1 MKFLLTSN
9 GLTNPSITNALF
21 DLVGKKPEETTVAF
35 IPTAAL
41 VEQNDKCWFILDL
54 GNIAKQNFKRVDIV
68 EISALPRENWEP
80 GLRDADVIFVS
91 GGNTHHLMYWVRKSG
106 LAEILPEL
114 LKTKVYASIS
124 AGSMIIGKGLD
135 LTTSKSP
142 YYEDLKGVYDGGS
155 LGYLNFHIRPHLN
168 SPSFPSAR
176 KEYLEAQVKELG
188 ATIYALDNESALKIV
203 DDKIEVISE
212 GEWLKLG

>member
-1 MKFLLTSN
+1 
-9 GLTNPSITNALF
+9 
-21 DLVGKKPEETTVAF
+21 
-35 IPTAAL
+35 
-41 VEQNDKCWFILDL
+41 
-54 GNIAKQNFKRVDIV
+54 
-68 EISALPRENWEP
+68 
-80 GLRDADVIFVS
+80 
-91 GGNTHHLMYWVRKSG
+91 
-106 LAEILPEL
+106 
-114 LKTKVYASIS
+114 
-124 AGSMIIGKGLD
+124 MIIGKGLD

-203 DDKIEVISE
+203 DDKIEVINES
-212 GEWLKLG
+212 EWLKLG